1 MIIRGAVLSFPQ
13 CEKSPRPQTYEASFR
28 VGGQRGGKASHG
40 RRGCEFTVSD
50 RVCFRLLGPLE
61 AAVADRPI
69 RISSARQRSV
79 LATLLLSSDRVVSVD
94 SLTEAVWQGDPPA
107 TARNQIA
114 ICITS
119 LRRIFREASVA
130 AETSSVAELIETS
143 HPGYILHSAHCY
155 IDLKDLN
162 QSVARARMV
171 AAHSEQAEE
180 AAALFEHALAL
191 WRGPALDGLSGAHID
206 DVSGQL
212 AEFRLDVCEEYA
224 ALQLGLGHHH
234 KVGAELTALVKENP
248 LREQARAH
256 LMQAHHLAGRRAE
269 ALQVYREGRRALVD
283 ELGIE
288 PGPVLQEMHR
298 RILQGADDSE
308 AFTESEVAPPPGPTP
323 TPTPAPVAPAALVA
337 PAAPQSGPGGGAPA
351 QLPLALS
358 TFTGREPET
367 EALDALL
374 SRSADGSALAVAV
387 VTGVSGIGKSALVVH
402 WANRI
407 ADRFPDGQLFID
419 VHGYHESNRPLSSL
433 SVLDQALR
441 GLGVSSA
448 QIPAGLQERSAL
460 YRSLL
465 KNRKLLIVLDDVRSF
480 PQIQPLLPGRGQC
493 LVLITSR
500 DPLDELIS
508 DYGAV
513 QIQLNVMTAHEAD
526 RMLATV
532 IGRDRVAAEPEAA
545 ARLAE
550 LCGHLPLALRIAAG
564 RLTPRPYRSLHR
576 LAARLEDGA
585 GRLDVLS
592 SSDGGVRAGFW
603 LSYRELSPEAAALF
617 RRLALLPVAGFAAW
631 AGAAVLDVD
640 LTKAEDLL
648 EQLVDAQLLEVGM
661 ARTHSPARFRFHE
674 LLRLFARERAHE
686 EDGDQVRADALER
699 TYGTLLSLADRA
711 HQLLYGAGHLP
722 RHRALLGHDLPE
734 DAVAELLADPLEWF
748 ESERDAILSMVAAAA
763 RRGAAAHAWE
773 LTARTVP
780 LFEMRNYQED
790 WQQASHTALESARIA
805 GDTLGA
811 TVMLRSLGSL
821 AIYQRRYQDADGL
834 LTSAMELLDLSDDP
848 HERAVVLRNLALC
861 ARFRGDLDGAAEHCR
876 AALTRFRATDDP
888 VSAAHALGLLA
899 QIELERGNNDTGIAL
914 TRQAITASAET
925 GSVRS
930 RAQNVY
936 RLAEAYLRIGD
947 LREVVGTCHEVI
959 ELTRAQGDRL
969 GEAYALRALG
979 EAQWR
984 QGQPGASEST
994 LREAFTAAKD
1004 VGDRFLQARI
1014 ETDRACSEALR
1025 GEPAAVDRLRR
1036 AHEAFTLLSA
1046 SSWQERTARLIE
1058 VAGGAVAEGRPV
1070 PLEHLLATR

>member
-1 MIIRGAVLSFPQ
+1 MSGTQLTSPSFSRSLQ
-13 CEKSPRPQTYEASFR
+13 VRPFQFPHAEAW
-28 VGGQRGGKASHG
+28 GQRGEKESHS
-40 RRGCEFTVSD
+40 RRGCEFAVRERVS
-50 RVCFRLLGPLE
+50 FKLLGPLE
-61 AAVADRPI
+61 AAVADVPI

-79 LATLLLSSDRVVSVD
+79 LATLLLSCDRVVSVD

-114 ICITS
+114 ICITA
-119 LRRIFREASVA
+119 LRRIFREASVP
-130 AETSSVAELIETS
+130 AEMIETS

-171 AAHSEQAEE
+171 AAHNEQAEE
-180 AAALFEHALAL
+180 AATLFEHALAL

-206 DVSGQL
+206 DVSAQL
-212 AEFRLDVCEEYA
+212 AEFRLDLCEEYA
-224 ALQLGLGHHH
+224 ALQLRLGHHQ
-234 KVGAELTALVKENP
+234 KVSAQLAALVKENP

-256 LMQAHHLAGRRAE
+256 LMQAHHVAGRRAE

-298 RILQGADDSE
+298 RVLQDADDSE
-308 AFTESEVAPPPGPTP
+308 PRTDRPPPAKAAATTAEPVAQP
-323 TPTPAPVAPAALVA
+323 DPAPH
-337 PAAPQSGPGGGAPA
+337 APA

-358 TFTGREPET
+358 TFTGREPEI
-367 EALDALL
+367 EALETLL
-374 SRSADGSALAVAV
+374 RRSADGSAPAVAV
-387 VTGVSGIGKSALVVH
+387 VTGVSGIGKSALIVH
-402 WANRI
+402 WANRV

-419 VHGYHESNRPLSSL
+419 VHGYDKSNRPLSSL

-441 GLGVSSA
+441 GLGVPST

-465 KNRKLLIVLDDVRSF
+465 NHRRLLVILDDVRSF
-480 PQIQPLLPGRGQC
+480 RQIQPLLPGRGRC
-493 LVLITSR
+493 IVLITSR
-500 DPLDELIS
+500 DPLDELVS

-532 IGRDRVAAEPEAA
+532 IGQDRVAAEPEAA

-564 RLTPRPYRSLHR
+564 RLTPRPYRSLQR

-592 SSDGGVRAGFW
+592 PSDGGVRAGFW
-603 LSYRELSPEAAALF
+603 LSYRELTPEAAVLF
-617 RRLALLPVAGFAAW
+617 RRLALLPVEGFAAW
-631 AGAAVLDVD
+631 AGAAVLDVN
-640 LTKAEDLL
+640 LMKAEDLL
-648 EQLVDAQLLEVGM
+648 EQLVDAQLLELCLTQTGP
-661 ARTHSPARFRFHE
+661 SARFRFHE
-674 LLRLFARERAHE
+674 LLRLFAWERAHD
-686 EDGDQVRADALER
+686 EDSAEDRADALER
-699 TYGTLLSLADRA
+699 AYGTLLTLAGSA
-711 HQLLYGAGHLP
+711 HRRLYGAGHLP
-722 RHRALLGHDLPE
+722 RHSARLAHELPV
-734 DAVAELLADPLEWF
+734 DAVTELLSDPLEWF
-748 ESERDAILSMVAAAA
+748 ESERGTILAMIGAAA
-763 RRGAAAHAWE
+763 RHDAAAHAWE
-773 LTARTVP
+773 LTARAMP

-790 WQQASHTALESARIA
+790 WQQAAQSALESARRA
-805 GDTLGA
+805 DDTFGA

-834 LTSAMELLDLSDDP
+834 LTSAMELLDRADDP

-876 AALTRFRATDDP
+876 AALTRFRETDDP

-899 QIELERGNNDTGIAL
+899 QIELERGDNDTGIAL
-914 TRQAITASAET
+914 TRQAITASAES
-925 GSVRS
+925 GSVRG

-947 LREVVGTCHEVI
+947 LRAVIGTCQEVI

-984 QGQPGASEST
+984 QELYDAAEST
-994 LREAFTAAKD
+994 LGEAFTAAED

-1025 GEPAAVDRLRR
+1025 GDTAAVDRLRR
-1036 AHEAFTLLSA
+1036 AHQDFTVLSA
-1046 SSWQERTARLIE
+1046 SSWQERTARLVDVVGE
-1058 VAGGAVAEGRPV
+1058 ASAEGRPV
-1070 PLEHLLATR
+1070 QLERLLATR

>member
-1 MIIRGAVLSFPQ
+1 MSDVVSF
-13 CEKSPRPQTYEASFR
+13 K
-28 VGGQRGGKASHG
+28 
-40 RRGCEFTVSD
+40 
-50 RVCFRLLGPLE
+50 LLGPLE
-61 AAVADRPI
+61 AAAAGRPI
-69 RISSARQRSV
+69 RISSARQRAV
-79 LATLLLSSDRVVSVD
+79 LATLLLSCDRVVSVD

-119 LRRIFREASVA
+119 LRRIFREASA
-130 AETSSVAELIETS
+130 PDALIETS

-171 AAHSEQAEE
+171 AAHSEQAAE
-180 AAALFEHALAL
+180 ATALFEHALAL
-191 WRGPALDGLSGAHID
+191 WRGPALDGLAGTHID
-206 DVSGQL
+206 DISGQL
-212 AEFRLDVCEEYA
+212 AEFRLDVSEEYA
-224 ALQLGLGHHH
+224 ALQLGLGHHQ
-234 KVGAELTALVKENP
+234 KVGPQLAALVKEHP

-256 LMQAHHLAGRRAE
+256 LMQAHHMAGRRAE

-298 RILQGADDSE
+298 RILQGGDGPEGFAE
-308 AFTESEVAPPPGPTP
+308 HPRPARAAAPEPAPVPEP
-323 TPTPAPVAPAALVA
+323 VPAPAPVAVPA
-337 PAAPQSGPGGGAPA
+337 PAAAPQPEPGTGPGAPA

-358 TFTGREPET
+358 TFTGREPEI
-367 EALDALL
+367 EALDTLL
-374 SRSADGSALAVAV
+374 HRSSDGSSLAVAV
-387 VTGVSGIGKSALVVH
+387 VTGVSGIGKSALTVH

-419 VHGYHESNRPLSSL
+419 VHGYHESNRPLSSM

-448 QIPAGLQERSAL
+448 QIPAGLQERAAL

-465 KNRKLLIVLDDVRSF
+465 NDRKLLIILDDVRSF
-480 PQIQPLLPGRGQC
+480 TQIQPLLPGRGQC

-500 DPLDELIS
+500 DPLDELVS

-513 QIQLNVMTAHEAD
+513 QIHLNVMTTDEAD

-532 IGRDRVAAEPEAA
+532 IGRERVAAEPDAA

-564 RLTPRPYRSLHR
+564 RLTPRPYRSLRR
-576 LAARLEDGA
+576 LATRLEDRA

-592 SSDGGVRAGFW
+592 SPEGGVRAGFW
-603 LSYRELSPEAAALF
+603 LSYRELSPEAARLF
-617 RRLALLPVAGFAAW
+617 RRLALLPVAGFASW
-631 AGAAVLDVD
+631 AGAAVLDAD
-640 LTKAEDLL
+640 LTEAEDLL
-648 EQLVDAQLLEVGM
+648 EQLVDAQLLEVSM
-661 ARTHSPARFRFHE
+661 TRADLPARFRFHE
-674 LLRLFARERAHE
+674 LLRLFAWERSHE
-686 EDGDQVRADALER
+686 EDPDDARADALER
-699 TYGTLLSLADRA
+699 TYGTLLTLADNA
-711 HQLLYGAGHLP
+711 HQQLYGAGHLP
-722 RHRALLGHDLPE
+722 GHRGLLARELPA

-748 ESERDAILSMVAAAA
+748 ESERDAILGMVDAAT
-763 RRGAAAHAWE
+763 RRGDAGHAWE

-780 LFEMRNYQED
+780 LFEMRNYLED
-790 WQQASHTALESARIA
+790 WQQAAQSALECARLA
-805 GDTLGA
+805 DDAFGA

-821 AIYQRRYQDADGL
+821 AIYQRRYQDAEDL
-834 LTSAMELLDLSDDP
+834 LTSAMELLDQADDP

-861 ARFRGDLDGAAEHCR
+861 ARFRGDLDGAAERCR
-876 AALTRFRATDDP
+876 AALDRFRQTDDL
-888 VSAAHALGLLA
+888 VSGSHALGLLA
-899 QIELERGNNDTGIAL
+899 QIELERGNNEIGIAL
-914 TRQAITASAET
+914 TREAITAGAEA
-925 GSVRS
+925 GSMRS
-930 RAQNVY
+930 RAQNIY

-947 LREVVGTCHEVI
+947 LRDVVATCHEVI

-984 QGQPGASEST
+984 QGQFGAADAT
-994 LREAFTAAKD
+994 LGEAFTAAES

-1025 GEPAAVDRLRR
+1025 GDAAAVDRLRR
-1036 AHEAFTLLSA
+1036 AHQAFTLLA
-1046 SSWQERTARLIE
+1046 APSWQERAARLID
-1058 VAGGAVAEGRPV
+1058 VAGGVADGRPV
-1070 PLEHLLATR
+1070 PLEQLLATR

>member
-1 MIIRGAVLSFPQ
+1 M
-13 CEKSPRPQTYEASFR
+13 
-28 VGGQRGGKASHG
+28 
-40 RRGCEFTVSD
+40 
-50 RVCFRLLGPLE
+50 
-61 AAVADRPI
+61 
-69 RISSARQRSV
+69 SSARQRSV
-79 LATLLLSSDRVVSVD
+79 LATLLLSCDRVVSVD

-119 LRRIFREASVA
+119 LRRTFREASVPV
-130 AETSSVAELIETS
+130 EMIETS

-162 QSVARARMV
+162 QSVAKARMV
-171 AAHSEQAEE
+171 AAHNEQAAE
-180 AAALFEHALAL
+180 ATKLYEHALAL

-206 DVSGQL
+206 DISGQL

-224 ALQLGLGHHH
+224 ALQLRLGHHH
-234 KVGAELTALVKENP
+234 KVSHQLVALVKENP

-256 LMQAHHLAGRRAE
+256 LMQAHHMAGRRAD
-269 ALQVYREGRRALVD
+269 ALQVYRAGRQALVE

-288 PGPVLQEMHR
+288 PGPVLREAHR
-298 RILQGADDSE
+298 RILQNADDSGPRPRPCPEQPRPAGTATE
-308 AFTESEVAPPPGPTP
+308 APTPPAPPSG
-323 TPTPAPVAPAALVA
+323 PAPGV
-337 PAAPQSGPGGGAPA
+337 PA

-358 TFTGREPET
+358 TFTGRETEI

-374 SRSADGSALAVAV
+374 RDSADGSAPAVAV
-387 VTGVSGIGKSALVVH
+387 ITGVSGIGKSALIVH

-419 VHGYHESNRPLSSL
+419 VHGYHKSNRPLSSL

-448 QIPAGLQERSAL
+448 QIPAGVQERSAL

-465 KNRKLLIVLDDVRSF
+465 NHRKLLVILDDVRSF
-480 PQIQPLLPGRGQC
+480 LQIQPLLPGRGRC

-500 DPLDELIS
+500 DPLDELVS

-513 QIQLNVMTAHEAD
+513 QLQLNVMTTHEAN

-532 IGRDRVAAEPEAA
+532 IGPDRVAAEPEAA
-545 ARLAE
+545 ARIAE

-564 RLTPRPYRSLHR
+564 RLTPRPYRSLQR

-592 SSDGGVRAGFW
+592 PSDGGVRAGFW
-603 LSYRELSPEAAALF
+603 LSYRELSPDAATLF
-617 RRLALLPVAGFAAW
+617 RRLALLPVEGFAAW

-640 LTKAEDLL
+640 LMKAEDLI
-648 EQLVDAQLLEVGM
+648 EQLVDAQLLELCMTQTGP
-661 ARTHSPARFRFHE
+661 SARFRFHE
-674 LLRLFARERAHE
+674 LLRLFAWERVHE
-686 EDGDQVRADALER
+686 EDSAEERADALER
-699 TYGTLLSLADRA
+699 AYGTLLTLAGSA

-722 RHRALLGHDLPE
+722 RHSARLALELPA

-748 ESERDAILSMVAAAA
+748 EAERGTILAMVGAAAQHDA
-763 RRGAAAHAWE
+763 TAHAWE
-773 LTARTVP
+773 LTARTMP
-780 LFEMRNYQED
+780 LFEMRNYQEN
-790 WQQASHTALESARIA
+790 WQQAAQSALESARLA
-805 GDTLGA
+805 GDTFGA

-834 LTSAMELLDLSDDP
+834 LTSAMELLDEVDDP

-861 ARFRGDLDGAAEHCR
+861 ARFRGDLDGAATHCR
-876 AALTRFRATDDP
+876 AALARFRETDDP

-899 QIELERGNNDTGIAL
+899 QIELERGETDTGIAL
-914 TRQAITASAET
+914 TRQAITASTET
-925 GSVRS
+925 GSVLG

-947 LREVVGTCHEVI
+947 LREVIGTCNEVI

-984 QGQPGASEST
+984 QEAYDAAEST
-994 LREAFTAAKD
+994 LGEAFTAAED
-1004 VGDRFLQARI
+1004 IGDRFLQARI

-1025 GEPAAVDRLRR
+1025 GGASAGDRLRR
-1036 AHEAFTLLSA
+1036 AQQAFVALSA
-1046 SSWQERTARLIE
+1046 SSWQARAARLAE
-1058 VAGGAVAEGRPV
+1058 VVDAAAGLPV
-1070 PLEHLLATR
+1070 PLERLLATR

>member
-1 MIIRGAVLSFPQ
+1 MRERLSF
-13 CEKSPRPQTYEASFR
+13 K
-28 VGGQRGGKASHG
+28 
-40 RRGCEFTVSD
+40 
-50 RVCFRLLGPLE
+50 LLGPLE
-61 AAVADRPI
+61 AAVTDEPI

-119 LRRIFREASVA
+119 LRRIFREASVP
-130 AETSSVAELIETS
+130 AEMIETS
-143 HPGYILHSAHCY
+143 HPGYILHSTHCY
-155 IDLKDLN
+155 IDLKDLH
-162 QSVARARMV
+162 QSVAKARMV
-171 AAHSEQAEE
+171 AAHDEQAEE
-180 AAALFEHALAL
+180 AAKLFEHALAL

-206 DVSGQL
+206 DVAGQL

-224 ALQLGLGHHH
+224 ALQLRLGHHQ
-234 KVGAELTALVKENP
+234 KVGAQLAALVKENP

-256 LMQAHHLAGRRAE
+256 LMQAHHMAGRRAE

-298 RILQGADDSE
+298 RVLQDSDDSE
-308 AFTESEVAPPPGPTP
+308 PRPDA
-323 TPTPAPVAPAALVA
+323 PAPARVAATTAPSDPA
-337 PAAPQSGPGGGAPA
+337 PGIPA

-358 TFTGREPET
+358 TFTGREPEI
-367 EALDALL
+367 EALETLL
-374 SRSADGSALAVAV
+374 RRSADGSTPAVAV
-387 VTGVSGIGKSALVVH
+387 VTGVSGIGKSALIVH
-402 WANRI
+402 WANRV

-419 VHGYHESNRPLSSL
+419 VHGYDKSNRPLSSL

-465 KNRKLLIVLDDVRSF
+465 NHRRLLVILDDVRSF
-480 PQIQPLLPGRGQC
+480 RQIQPLLPGRGRC
-493 LVLITSR
+493 VVLITSR
-500 DPLDELIS
+500 DPLDELVS

-532 IGRDRVAAEPEAA
+532 IGQDRVAAEPEAA

-564 RLTPRPYRSLHR
+564 RLTPRPYRSLQR

-592 SSDGGVRAGFW
+592 PSDGGVRAGFW
-603 LSYRELSPEAAALF
+603 LSYRELSPEAAVLF
-617 RRLALLPVAGFAAW
+617 RRLALLPVEGFAAW
-631 AGAAVLDVD
+631 AGAAVLDVN
-640 LTKAEDLL
+640 LMKAEDLL
-648 EQLVDAQLLEVGM
+648 EQLVDAQLLELCLTQSGP
-661 ARTHSPARFRFHE
+661 SARFRFHE
-674 LLRLFARERAHE
+674 LLRLFAWERAHD
-686 EDGDQVRADALER
+686 EDSGQDRADALER
-699 TYGTLLSLADRA
+699 AYGTLLTLAGSA

-722 RHRALLGHDLPE
+722 RHSARLVHELPV

-748 ESERDAILSMVAAAA
+748 ESERGSILAMVGAAA
-763 RRGAAAHAWE
+763 RHEAAAHAWE
-773 LTARTVP
+773 LTARAMP

-790 WQQASHTALESARIA
+790 WQQAALSALESARQA
-805 GDTLGA
+805 DDTFGA

-834 LTSAMELLDLSDDP
+834 LTSAMELLDRADDP

-876 AALTRFRATDDP
+876 AALTRFRETDDP

-899 QIELERGNNDTGIAL
+899 QIELERGDNDTGIAL
-914 TRQAITASAET
+914 TRQAITASAES
-925 GSVRS
+925 GSVRG

-947 LREVVGTCHEVI
+947 LREAIGTCQEVI

-984 QGQPGASEST
+984 QELYDAAEFT
-994 LREAFTAAKD
+994 LREAFTAAGD

-1025 GEPAAVDRLRR
+1025 GDAAAVDRLRR
-1036 AHEAFTLLSA
+1036 AHQAFTVLSA
-1046 SSWQERTARLIE
+1046 SSWQERTARL
-1058 VAGGAVAEGRPV
+1058 VDVVGDASAEGRPV
-1070 PLEHLLATR
+1070 PLERLLATR

>member
-1 MIIRGAVLSFPQ
+1 M
-13 CEKSPRPQTYEASFR
+13 
-28 VGGQRGGKASHG
+28 
-40 RRGCEFTVSD
+40 
-50 RVCFRLLGPLE
+50 
-61 AAVADRPI
+61 
-69 RISSARQRSV
+69 
-79 LATLLLSSDRVVSVD
+79 LLSCDRVVSVD

-119 LRRIFREASVA
+119 LRKIFREASVS
-130 AETSSVAELIETS
+130 AEMIETS

-162 QSVARARMV
+162 QSVAKARMV
-171 AAHSEQAEE
+171 AAHDEQAGE
-180 AAALFEHALAL
+180 AAELFEHALGL
-191 WRGPALDGLSGAHID
+191 WRGPALEGLSGAHID

-234 KVGAELTALVKENP
+234 KVSPQLVALVKENP

-256 LMQAHHLAGRRAE
+256 LMQAHHMAGRRAE

-298 RILQGADDSE
+298 RVLQDPE
-308 AFTESEVAPPPGPTP
+308 ESGPLPEP
-323 TPTPAPVAPAALVA
+323 TRPVGKAQAPAPDPAPL
-337 PAAPQSGPGGGAPA
+337 PPAPQPEPAPGAPGAPGAPA

-358 TFTGREPET
+358 TFTGREPEI

-374 SRSADGSALAVAV
+374 SGDADGPAPAVAV
-387 VTGVSGIGKSALVVH
+387 VAGVSGIGKSALIVH

-419 VHGYHESNRPLSSL
+419 VQGYHLSNRPLSSL

-465 KNRKLLIVLDDVRSF
+465 NHRKLLVILDDVRSF
-480 PQIQPLLPGRGQC
+480 QQVQPLLPGRGQC

-500 DPLDELIS
+500 DPLDELVS

-513 QIQLNVMTAHEAD
+513 QIQLNVMTADEAD

-532 IGRDRVAAEPEAA
+532 IGQDRVAAEPAAA

-564 RLTPRPYRSLHR
+564 RLTPRPYRSLQR

-592 SSDGGVRAGFW
+592 PSDGGVRAGFW
-603 LSYRELSPEAAALF
+603 LSYRELTPEAATLF
-617 RRLALLPVAGFAAW
+617 RRLALLPVEGFAAW

-640 LTKAEDLL
+640 LMKAEDLL
-648 EQLVDAQLLEVGM
+648 EQLVDAQLLELCMTPTG
-661 ARTHSPARFRFHE
+661 PARFRFHE
-674 LLRLFARERAHE
+674 LLRLFAWERAADEDSAE
-686 EDGDQVRADALER
+686 ERADTLER
-699 TYGTLLSLADRA
+699 AYGTLLTLAGCA
-711 HQLLYGAGHLP
+711 HRLLYGIGHLP
-722 RHRALLGHDLPE
+722 SHSARLAHELPA
-734 DAVAELLADPLEWF
+734 DAVAELLDDPLEWF
-748 ESERDAILSMVAAAA
+748 ESERGTILAMVGAAA
-763 RRGAAAHAWE
+763 RQGDAAHAWE
-773 LTARTVP
+773 LTARAMP

-790 WQQASHTALESARIA
+790 WQQAAQSALESARLA
-805 GDTLGA
+805 DDTLGV

-834 LTSAMELLDLSDDP
+834 LTSAMELLDGADDP

-876 AALTRFRATDDP
+876 AALTRFRETDDP

-899 QIELERGNNDTGIAL
+899 QIELERGDNDTGIAL

-925 GSVRS
+925 GSVRG
-930 RAQNVY
+930 RAQNIY

-947 LREVVGTCHEVI
+947 LREVIGTCQEVI

-979 EAQWR
+979 EAHWR
-984 QGQPGASEST
+984 QERYDVAEST
-994 LREAFTAAKD
+994 LGEAFTAAED

-1025 GEPAAVDRLRR
+1025 GDAAAVERLRR
-1036 AHEAFTLLSA
+1036 AHQAFTVLAASA
-1046 SSWQERTARLIE
+1046 WQERTARLVEI
-1058 VAGGAVAEGRPV
+1058 VGGAAAEGRPV